1 VVVLNVHKKHKDHTV
16 REKGEGVWRCWEIE
30 KEIIYLS
37 LHCHHQ
43 NDSCIEMGSNES
55 HFNVSLIV
63 RDRVTRQCPQTTFPK
78 RRESRSGIKPRSFCI
93 PTVPLGQTGSQ
104 LNVDRI
110 APDLML
116 HRVGLW
122 ASFWGVITV
131 KIVYLKRVRK
141 NNNEGN
147 TSLQHR

>member
-1 VVVLNVHKKHKDHTV
+1 
-16 REKGEGVWRCWEIE
+16 
-30 KEIIYLS
+30 
-37 LHCHHQ
+37 
-43 NDSCIEMGSNES
+43 MGSNES

-131 KIVYLKRVRK
+131 KIVYLKRVKKITTKETPHYNIAKLNQPRFMAQVK
-141 NNNEGN
+141 AVVN
-147 TSLQHR
+147 